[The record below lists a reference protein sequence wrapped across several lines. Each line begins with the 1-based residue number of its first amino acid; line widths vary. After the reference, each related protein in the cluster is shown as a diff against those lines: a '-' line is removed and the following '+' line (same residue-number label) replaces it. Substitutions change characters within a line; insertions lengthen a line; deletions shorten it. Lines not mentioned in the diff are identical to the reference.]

1 MEKAWD
7 SKVQCADMEF
17 WVIFLIIFVNWHEIL
32 KRMNLMAVSHQN
44 NILFIVTEN
53 KLSAF
58 QIHNDG
64 KIKDVANPKIY
75 KISEDNV

>member
-1 MEKAWD
+1 
-7 SKVQCADMEF
+7 
-17 WVIFLIIFVNWHEIL
+17 
-32 KRMNLMAVSHQN
+32 MNLMAVSQQN

-64 KIKDVANPKIY
+64 KIKDFTNSKIY
-75 KISEDNV
+75 KVSEDNVKIQKKMFFFLKKRKK

>member
-1 MEKAWD
+1 
-7 SKVQCADMEF
+7 
-17 WVIFLIIFVNWHEIL
+17 
-32 KRMNLMAVSHQN
+32 MNLMAVSHQN

-58 QIHNDG
+58 QMHNDG